1 MLLTQIKY
9 DLKMFFR
16 ELFYLV
22 FTVVVPPV
30 TYILMGQM
38 FSKETYSGGMN
49 YVQMYTPSFIVLI
62 SFSVVFFAFGF
73 DQVMNR
79 AAGIEK
85 RLFITPIT
93 DKVLLLSSI
102 AKSFI
107 IASAGFFL
115 ITLIGILVY
124 DLRLSFVG
132 FLVSYF
138 SLLIVNAFMLDYS
151 HPIYSN
157 FKEVKTALVV
167 SIVLFQV
174 VMFTGGFSVPVESLP
189 NFVRYV
195 AYVNPI
201 YHLNKIYVSIW
212 NQTFD
217 FTQATFIS
225 VGYVVSLLIISL
237 LVIRFNKK
245 KE

>member
-1 MLLTQIKY
+1 MVLIKS
-9 DLKMFFR
+9 MN
-16 ELFYLV
+16 
-22 FTVVVPPV
+22 
-30 TYILMGQM
+30 
-38 FSKETYSGGMN
+38 YSG
-49 YVQMYTPSFIVLI
+49 
-62 SFSVVFFAFGF
+62 
-73 DQVMNR
+73 
-79 AAGIEK
+79 
-85 RLFITPIT
+85 
-93 DKVLLLSSI
+93 
-102 AKSFI
+102 
-107 IASAGFFL
+107 
-115 ITLIGILVY
+115 
-124 DLRLSFVG
+124 
-132 FLVSYF
+132 
-138 SLLIVNAFMLDYS
+138 S
-151 HPIYSN
+151 HAIYSN